1 MNVGQYIDSDEVPTK
16 EADLLAWPKFITLW
30 EIMKTL
36 KMPHLITTFRQLG
49 WANSAYQNSSTIAS
63 DELVSEFRKSL
74 LYCRDEFKEAG
85 LRTTYW
91 AIIDCLQKLDR
102 DHVTEGDIAERAFQI
117 FKTAQWETE
126 KIILFKVDPEDD
138 RFRNTASEFSEQ
150 LTDRFRTAADEIE
163 SAGRCLAFG
172 SSTACVF
179 HLMRAVEC
187 AVKSIWGTLNLSTP
201 KLSDSWGALLGPMD
215 KQLSLPKDQ
224 RVHLWAAE
232 GDFFAE
238 AVADVRAV
246 KKAWRDPTMHVE
258 RTYDREQAVK
268 VFDASL
274 GLMTHLA
281 TRLDEK
287 GNFYPT

>member
-1 MNVGQYIDSDEVPTK
+1 MKASEVSLH
-16 EADLLAWPKFITLW
+16 EWPKLITLW

-63 DELVSEFRKSL
+63 GELVSEFRKSL

-102 DHVTEGDIAERAFQI
+102 DGVTEGDIAERAFQI

-126 KIILFKVDPEDD
+126 KIILFKVDSEDD
-138 RFRNTASEFSEQ
+138 RFRDIASEFSEQ

-172 SSTACVF
+172 NSTACVF
-179 HLMRAVEC
+179 HLMRAIEC
-187 AVKSIWGTLNLSTP
+187 AVKAIWATLNLAAP
-201 KLSDSWGALLGPMD
+201 KLSDNWGALIGPMD
-215 KQLSLPKDQ
+215 KQLALPKNQ
-224 RVHLWAAE
+224 RIQLWATE
-232 GDFFAE
+232 EEFFAE
-238 AVADVRAV
+238 AVADLRAV
-246 KKAWRDPTMHVE
+246 KKAWRDTTMHVE
-258 RTYDREQAVK
+258 RTYNREQAAK

-287 GNFYPT
+287 GNIYPP